1 MTASVVDAVR
11 CAVEVQRAMVDR
23 NAALPEDQRMS
34 FRIGVNLGDIVNDGE
49 DEFQGYFVRRNG
61 TGSCAPRAAIPT
73 PASQCTNL
81 TDWSGFGYPGTG
93 AFEGGPIL

>member
-49 DEFQGYFVRRNG
+49 DEFQGYFVRRNVRVG
-61 TGSCAPRAAIPT
+61 LRTG
-73 PASQCTNL
+73 
-81 TDWSGFGYPGTG
+81 GGH
-93 AFEGGPIL
+93 EGELDRRIDFTVVPCRL

>member
-49 DEFQGYFVRRNG
+49 DEFQGYFVRRNVRVG
-61 TGSCAPRAAIPT
+61 LRTGGGHEGELDRRIDFTVVPCPT
-73 PASQCTNL
+73 P
-81 TDWSGFGYPGTG
+81 PGRNRSRVS
-93 AFEGGPIL
+93 